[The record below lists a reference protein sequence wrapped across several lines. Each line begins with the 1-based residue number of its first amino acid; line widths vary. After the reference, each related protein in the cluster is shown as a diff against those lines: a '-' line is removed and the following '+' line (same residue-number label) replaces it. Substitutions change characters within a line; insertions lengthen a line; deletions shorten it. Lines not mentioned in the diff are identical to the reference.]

1 MQFELPCACTQ
12 CMYVFLALPFSIYLF
27 YLFLALLL
35 ALPKLLLKISRLLS
49 HLMNVYMCF
58 WLYRVCYIEDIKV
71 VVLLYERMYVF
82 LAQPFLARIYVN
94 EQINK
99 ILCTKFS
106 AKSAVLPNFYS
117 HIIYISRLYILC
129 AVIKYFETEK
139 SKTILY
145 IAPWNKNCLKNKNSQ
160 AVCNKIRTLIKLIV
174 IFSFLTTFNNNYA
187 KQCQN
192 NIVLSLHMTECKIN
206 VRLYFYYFRFM

>member
-1 MQFELPCACTQ
+1 MCFWLYCFKYLFLPVFGSTMFGANTKE
-12 CMYVFLALPFSIYLF
+12 CMYIFLALPR
-27 YLFLALLL
+27 
-35 ALPKLLLKISRLLS
+35 LLLKISRLLS
-49 HLMNVYMCF
+49 HCMNICMCF
-58 WLYRVCYIEDIKV
+58 
-71 VVLLYERMYVF
+71 
-82 LAQPFLARIYVN
+82 LALPFLARIYVN

-99 ILCTKFS
+99 MLCTKFR
-106 AKSAVLPNFYS
+106 AKSAVLLNFYS
-117 HIIYISRLYILC
+117 YIIYISRLYFFVHGNNILKQRKLKVFC
-129 AVIKYFETEK
+129 TLHIVIKTF
-139 SKTILY
+139 
-145 IAPWNKNCLKNKNSQ
+145 WKNKNSQ